1 MSRAFVKESDRDER
15 LGPPPP
21 PLPPGTPN
29 YITPEGAAHLRAER
43 ERLAAERARIG
54 ADERPEARAEA
65 ARLDGRLAHL
75 DSRAATWVP
84 LPAPT
89 RPDRVVFGCRVR
101 YAGED
106 GVERVVRLVGVDEV
120 DVPAGRV
127 SFLSPLGRALIGAAP
142 GEVVTLETPR
152 GREELEVQG
161 VEG

>member
-15 LGPPPP
+15 LPPPPP

-29 YITPEGAAHLRAER
+29 YITPAGAERLRAEK
-43 ERLAAERARIG
+43 EPLTRARVALG

-65 ARLDGRLAHL
+65 ARLDEQLARLEA
-75 DSRAATWVP
+75 RAATWVP
-84 LPAPT
+84 LAAPS

-127 SFLSPLGRALIGAAP
+127 SFLSPLARALIGAAP
-142 GEVVTLETPR
+142 GDVVTLETPR
-152 GREELEVQG
+152 GREELEVLA